1 MALKNLTVEEM
12 VSVSGAWTDASNAG
26 HEALQQQPRLAAFL
40 GDLQTVHEDI
50 VAVVPGPNKP
60 REAEIV
66 ELAAQEDALHDT
78 LARGIHGML
87 THLALLQDDGSVYIE
102 LRDELMPAGLAKTI
116 QATYRGQAGWTYLLR
131 ERLMGDS
138 RKALEGIPL
147 PDGRNLFATV
157 DAWLDAG
164 ARLGKLE
171 EERARLAEGKSLAA
185 QVVSARNQWIR
196 LVNTLLSLAEW
207 SELDEE
213 AERVIFGP
221 LQDAESTADQRAAR
235 RSSDAVAPEPVGSD

>member
-12 VSVSGAWTDASNAG
+12 VAVSAAWTDASNQG
-26 HEALQQQPRLAAFL
+26 HRALKEQPRLAAFQ
-40 GDLQTVHEDI
+40 GDLQSVHQDI
-50 VAVVPGPNKP
+50 VAVAPQPDKP
-60 REAEIV
+60 REAEII

-87 THLALLQDDGSVYIE
+87 THLALLQDNGSVYIE
-102 LRDELMPAGLAKTI
+102 LRDELMPSGLGKTI
-116 QATYRGQAGWTYLLR
+116 QATYRGQAGWTSLLR
-131 ERLMGDS
+131 KRLTGES
-138 RKALEGIPL
+138 RKTLEGIPL

-164 ARLGKLE
+164 DRLGKLE
-171 EERARLAEGKSLAA
+171 EERARLVEGKSLGA

-207 SELDEE
+207 SELDAD
-213 AERVIFGP
+213 AERLIFGP
-221 LQDAESTADQRAAR
+221 LRDAEATADQRAAR
-235 RSSDAVAPEPVGSD
+235 RSSEAVAPEPIARD